1 MEEATTNPVIFP
13 FTYGVHTDGALI
25 VFEGCSW
32 CSPLNYDVSESFKG
46 EQGECQNPDC
56 RAFGNITQTVRCVL
70 WDAEGIT
77 LLGCYFLADFSP
89 DVIAEAVPDFRAV
102 MRKKLGEHYESL
114 GIPKWVIGR
123 KDVQID
129 FHNREDDPF
138 KVAIAVCKLCGL
150 TKALC
155 DKGGCSKSGGVEWHF
170 LWRTECGL
178 DNALVERLKA
188 RAKSAKE
195 IAETAKENM
204 Q

>member
-1 MEEATTNPVIFP
+1 MEEATANATTFP
-13 FTYGVHTDGALI
+13 SAYGVRTDGDLI
-25 VFEGCSW
+25 VYEGCSW
-32 CSPLNYDVSESFKG
+32 CSPLNYDVADAFEG
-46 EQGECQNPDC
+46 QQGECQNPDC
-56 RAFGNITQTVRCVL
+56 RSYGTVTQNIRCVL
-70 WDAEGIT
+70 RDANGVT

-123 KDVQID
+123 KDVRID

-155 DKGGCSKSGGVEWHF
+155 AKSGCSKSGDAEWHV
-170 LWRTECGL
+170 LWSTEHSL
-178 DNALVERLKA
+178 DSVLVERLKA

-195 IAETAKENM
+195 KAEEAKENT
-204 Q
+204 